1 VISVLEYPP
10 AANWN
15 NYHMKTLSIIAIC
28 ALSFFQSPQHTYAD
42 TLSNGLIA
50 HYPFNGTA
58 NDVSGNDRHM
68 SVFNA
73 TLTTGSKGQSNGG
86 YYFNGT
92 NSYLSF
98 SNFPVLTNNSFTW
111 SIWIKPEYLPATNQN
126 IAIMNL
132 RSGVG
137 LSNRSPYLALIS
149 HAEFL
154 GDREAPRA
162 TFWSYSPNRAPTDT
176 YPNFSQIFTSAG
188 TINADTWQH
197 LIITSDSNNIRRL
210 YLNGRLESSRA
221 SSGYGDQ
228 YGTLL
233 IGADIRNT
241 TNNSGLFF
249 RGSISSIRVY
259 NRPLSDA
266 EVTAV
271 NLLERP
277 VYEVSLTLKSSTNL
291 NEWTSVLTNKIE
303 TYNPNEFYKTDIS
316 VTIKPPAQ

>member
-1 VISVLEYPP
+1 
-10 AANWN
+10 
-15 NYHMKTLSIIAIC
+15 MKTLSVIATC
-28 ALSFFQSPQHTYAD
+28 ALFLIYPLQHANAN

-50 HYPFNGTA
+50 HYPFNGNA
-58 NDVSGNDRHM
+58 NDVSGNNRHL
-68 SVFNA
+68 SAFNT

-98 SNFPVLTNNSFTW
+98 SNFPVLNNNSFTW

-137 LSNRSPYLALIS
+137 LSDRSPYLALIS
-149 HAEFL
+149 HAEFP

-162 TFWSYSPNRAPTDT
+162 TFWSYSPTPAPTDT
-176 YPNFSQIFTSAG
+176 YPRFSQIFTPAG

-197 LIITSDSNNIRRL
+197 LVITSDSNNIRRL
-210 YLNGRLESSRA
+210 YLNGRLESTRD
-221 SSGYGDQ
+221 SSGYGDSRS
-228 YGTLL
+228 TLL

-259 NRPLSDA
+259 DRPLSDT

-277 VYEVSLTLKSSTNL
+277 VYEVSLSLKSSTNL
-291 NEWTSVLTNKIE
+291 NEWTSVVTNKIE
-303 TYNPNEFYKTDIS
+303 TYNPHEFYKTDIS
-316 VTIKPPAQ
+316 VTIKPPTQ